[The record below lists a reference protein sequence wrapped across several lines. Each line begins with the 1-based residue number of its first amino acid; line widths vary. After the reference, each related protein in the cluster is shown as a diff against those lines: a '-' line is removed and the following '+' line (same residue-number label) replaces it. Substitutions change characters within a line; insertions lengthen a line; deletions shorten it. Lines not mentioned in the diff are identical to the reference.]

1 MGKTGS
7 FSEKRVLP
15 LKTAKNGFARRKPVK
30 KCGGKRRRDDREVFK
45 PIVAYRV
52 LRVLGS
58 KGATYGTRIC
68 RRSS

>member
-30 KCGGKRRRDDREVFK
+30 SAGES
-45 PIVAYRV
+45 A
-52 LRVLGS
+52 
-58 KGATYGTRIC
+58 GAMIEKFL
-68 RRSS
+68 SP